1 MTPERKFELLRIL
14 LESGVEVRTYYRN
27 RRVVALERAT
37 ESYVVIH
44 YEDGGADKLR
54 MATFG
59 RRRFVAVI

>member
-1 MTPERKFELLRIL
+1 MMPEKKFELLRIL

-27 RRVVALERAT
+27 KRVAALERAT
-37 ESYVVIH
+37 ESYVVIR
-44 YEDGGADKLR
+44 YEDGSADRLR